1 MNGPR
6 SAPSAAY
13 LEAHS
18 ALNWPLLACGLL
30 LPAAA
35 EIAGLVLGVVLR
47 QPWFFVIMGWL
58 VVPIMIW
65 TSLLYRNWPTGIRF
79 DESAISIG
87 AVSSA
92 RAGRRTPT
100 VNHQSWVL
108 FTCPWPAVA
117 GARIVTDRTELRQ
130 MKKTPRYHTLT
141 NRWGRQRGMDHCNI
155 GVLASPFIRAALV
168 VDIDPVAVTVPLVRP
183 ARFYTNFT
191 DGQYSHLVQP
201 RLSPTWVVP
210 TRHPD
215 ALSRA
220 LQAVPG
226 HQGSIRPR

>member
-1 MNGPR
+1 MNSPR
-6 SAPSAAY
+6 SAHSAAY

-30 LPAAA
+30 VPAAA
-35 EIAGLVLGVVLR
+35 EIACLVLGVVLR

-79 DESAISIG
+79 DRSAISIG
-87 AVSSA
+87 AIGSA
-92 RAGRRTPT
+92 RAAHRTPT
-100 VNHQSWVL
+100 VNHQSWVP

-117 GARIVTDRTELRQ
+117 GVRVVTGRTELRR
-130 MKKTPRYHTLT
+130 MKNTPRYRTLT
-141 NRWGRQRGMDHCNI
+141 NRWGRKRGMDHCNL
-155 GVLASPFIRAALV
+155 GVLASPFMRAALV
-168 VDIDPVAVTVPLVRP
+168 IDIDPLAVTVPRVRP

-191 DGQYSHLVQP
+191 DGQYSHLVRP

-210 TRHPD
+210 TRHPE

-226 HQGSIRPR
+226 HQGPVRPR